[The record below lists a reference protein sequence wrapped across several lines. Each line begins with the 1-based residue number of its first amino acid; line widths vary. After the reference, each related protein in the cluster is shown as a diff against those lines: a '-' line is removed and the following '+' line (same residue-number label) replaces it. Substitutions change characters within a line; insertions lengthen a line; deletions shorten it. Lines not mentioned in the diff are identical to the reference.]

1 MKIMQNKMVSRV
13 ECSPDSK
20 WTGLCSAVVGL
31 LMMAFGIFRG
41 EMAVVF
47 IED

>member
-1 MKIMQNKMVSRV
+1 MSRFV
-13 ECSPDSK
+13 RSRRS
-20 WTGLCSAVVGL
+20 GISFAAAGL

-47 IED
+47 EKAVNICLECVGIG